1 MKKKSG
7 KSISDRRSIMSKN
20 TEALTRGALGVTNS
34 KHLFPLEKKK
44 NYTAERNSRRKLKK
58 QRERE
63 REDVRGR
70 EMA

>member
-1 MKKKSG
+1 
-7 KSISDRRSIMSKN
+7 MSKN

-44 NYTAERNSRRKLKK
+44 NYTTERNSRRKLKK
-58 QRERE
+58 QRQ

-70 EMA
+70 EMT

>member
-44 NYTAERNSRRKLKK
+44 ITQQKEILGES
-58 QRERE
+58 
-63 REDVRGR
+63 
-70 EMA
+70 